1 MSFEPRL
8 LTIAGSDSG
17 GAAGLQ
23 ADLKTFTALGAYGMS
38 VTTLL
43 TAQNSLGVH
52 AVQALPVAFIEA
64 QLEAV
69 LSDLGVD
76 SLKTG
81 LLGRVDIIE
90 LVAAKLAALDC
101 PKVIDPVIVNGQGE
115 RIVEA
120 GVLEAY
126 QQLFK
131 QATLITPNI
140 REAQHFA
147 GLTINHPEDMA
158 TAAQVMLAS
167 GAKAV
172 LVKGGYLPERAG
184 LDCLCV
190 AGKEPLWLEAD
201 TTTTPNTHGTGC
213 TLAAACATY
222 LATEPLTP
230 EQLVTNT
237 KADTKTNTKAGT
249 KTGTEVGTKTDDDH
263 NDNDAA
269 THIEQAVRRAKAFV
283 TGAIVAGAKRRI
295 GQGRG
300 PVKHTWQHQPHRY

>member
-43 TAQNSLGVH
+43 TAQNSLGVQ
-52 AVQALPVAFIEA
+52 AVHPLPVDFVAA

-69 LSDLGVD
+69 LADLGVD

-81 LLGRVDIIE
+81 LLGRVDVIHM
-90 LVAAKLAALDC
+90 VASQLTSLDC
-101 PKVIDPVIVNGQGE
+101 PKVIDPVVVNGRGE

-120 GVLEAY
+120 AVLDAY
-126 QQLFK
+126 QQLFS
-131 QATLITPNI
+131 QATLITPNL
-140 REAQHFA
+140 REAQLFA
-147 GLTINHPEDMA
+147 GVTICQPEDMA
-158 TAAQVMLAS
+158 RAAQIMLAS

-190 AGKEPLWLEAD
+190 RGREPLWLEAD
-201 TTTTPNTHGTGC
+201 TTHTPNTHGTGC

-222 LATEPLTP
+222 LAADLATE
-230 EQLVTNT
+230 
-237 KADTKTNTKAGT
+237 AD
-249 KTGTEVGTKTDDDH
+249 
-263 NDNDAA
+263 
-269 THIEQAVRRAKAFV
+269 IEQAVRRAKAFV
-283 TGAIVAGAKRRI
+283 TGAIVAGAERTLGK
-295 GQGRG
+295 GRG
-300 PVKHTWQHQPHRY
+300 PVKHTWQHHQ